1 MIKDVVT
8 QPDSSLMQTRFWTV
22 ERTVDNLHFARHNT
36 ELEQTRAAQSYLAPR
51 SLAVQPS
58 VAARCT
64 SANAMVTV
72 KKKLGFPRRVP
83 IA

>member
-1 MIKDVVT
+1 MWS
-8 QPDSSLMQTRFWTV
+8 PSQTPVGHANARFWTV
-22 ERTVDNLHFARHNT
+22 ERTVDNLHFAWDRT
-36 ELEQTRAAQSYLAPR
+36 EQTDALAQSYLAPL